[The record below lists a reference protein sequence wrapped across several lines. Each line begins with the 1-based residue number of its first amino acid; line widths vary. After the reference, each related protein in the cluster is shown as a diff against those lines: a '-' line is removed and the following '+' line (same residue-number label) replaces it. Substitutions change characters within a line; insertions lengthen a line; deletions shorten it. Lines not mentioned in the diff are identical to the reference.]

1 MKLRA
6 VASLFLATSIVAAA
20 GTASAQAADTSK
32 VIGLRFET
40 TLFQPFDVRGIS
52 TFGLT
57 EVERPLPA
65 RADVFRP
72 NGDIRIGY
80 DLPFGLTPM
89 VGFGLRSHSVKA
101 YSDADGEELDEG
113 VGRTDIV
120 ISAELRYYFSPHKR
134 GLQPFVFGEANWNIA
149 SFGTEHPDGTSEDVE
164 KNAEFRDERAGDV
177 NSVTNINAGLGLE
190 YKFARSFGVGAKWG
204 FGVSLAP
211 TSHARETIG
220 GTTREEFPTTNTV
233 WGTSSS
239 IYLAFRL

>member
-1 MKLRA
+1 TGESLGEFETVEFPMLGESRAALGGPKPLERGGAPGKRRPVPTGLQKENAMKLRA
-6 VASLFLATSIVAAA
+6 LASLFLATSIVAAA
-20 GTASAQAADTSK
+20 GSASAQAADTSK

-52 TFGLT
+52 TFGLK
-57 EVERPLPA
+57 EGEKPLPA

-89 VGFGLRSHSVKA
+89 VGFGLRSHSVKQ
-101 YSDADGEELDEG
+101 YSDADDEELAEG

-149 SFGTEHPDGTSEDVE
+149 SFGFSKDEEAEATEDFAD
-164 KNAEFRDERAGDV
+164 ALGDV
-177 NSVTNINAGLGLE
+177 NSFMNLNAGL
-190 YKFARSFGVGAKWG
+190 
-204 FGVSLAP
+204 
-211 TSHARETIG
+211 
-220 GTTREEFPTTNTV
+220 
-233 WGTSSS
+233 
-239 IYLAFRL
+239 

>member
-6 VASLFLATSIVAAA
+6 LASLFLATSIVAAA

-32 VIGLRFET
+32 VLGLRFET

-52 TFGLT
+52 LFEEGPT
-57 EVERPLPA
+57 VQRI
-65 RADVFRP
+65 DVFRP

-89 VGFGLRSHSVKA
+89 IGFGLRSHSVKVF
-101 YSDADGEELDEG
+101 DTNDEEISGTG
-113 VGRTDIV
+113 VTNIV
-120 ISAELRYYFSPHKR
+120 LSAELRYYFGPHKR
-134 GLQPFVFGEANWNIA
+134 GLQPYVFGEFNTTIA
-149 SFGTEHPDGTSEDVE
+149 SFGFSPDEVAEAMEDL
-164 KNAEFRDERAGDV
+164 ADALGDL
-177 NSVTNINAGLGLE
+177 NSFMNLNAGLGLE

-204 FGVSLAP
+204 FGISLAP
-211 TSHARETIG
+211 NDRHENVRTKDGEPIPAQS
-220 GTTREEFPTTNTV
+220 NTV